1 MLHICKADL
10 GVEPS
15 LPCQGLQ
22 YYSLLRCYPTSLSF
36 CSQHSKM
43 SSHMPLNSMCLLPDM
58 LTETS
63 FSTCTLPMTPPTLL
77 QALLEG
83 DSSPGREKERAWP
96 CWAVWLWYVHSTWIS
111 SSWCLIVVK
120 ANFFC
125 LIFQLLSKKWKKRT
139 WKCSLEPLPRALVF
153 LSHPHPDRW
162 RTGLLVDRMLT
173 FSLLLTVFGLSS

>member
-96 CWAVWLWYVHSTWIS
+96 CWQCSTPYGCEGSGCHVQFSQRDPANAWCPYIIVKNTTVPYV
-111 SSWCLIVVK
+111 
-120 ANFFC
+120 AY
-125 LIFQLLSKKWKKRT
+125 WKKSH
-139 WKCSLEPLPRALVF
+139 SLKYFCHPSITPRE
-153 LSHPHPDRW
+153 
-162 RTGLLVDRMLT
+162 
-173 FSLLLTVFGLSS
+173 